1 MKIVAFVGADGTG
14 KSTQAAMLAARL
26 AGEGRRTRCVRPVF
40 LLFDPW
46 KLRGRAPATEALSPR
61 MQRVSESGG
70 AGRPGRGPSRLRA
83 TVGYL
88 YALATYLYMRSAFQ
102 GLDYLVCDRYLYQYL
117 YDLFGDA
124 AVSVSTAFP
133 RPDVVFWLDGG
144 LDLLRRRSAAPM
156 GEEEQRYY
164 GRAIAYYRTLAQ
176 RLPFIHLDAG
186 ADPQRIGDEARRR
199 LPAATGRSDA

>member
-14 KSTQAAMLAARL
+14 KSTQAGMLATRL
-26 AGEGRRTRCVRPVF
+26 AREGRRVRSVRPVF

-46 KLRGRAPATEALSPR
+46 KLRGRAPAAEVLSPR
-61 MQRVSESGG
+61 MQRVAG
-70 AGRPGRGPSRLRA
+70 AGGGGRGDRGGSPLRA
-83 TVGYL
+83 AVGYL
-88 YALATYLYMRSAFQ
+88 YALATYVYMRSAFR
-102 GLDYLVCDRYLYQYL
+102 GLDYLVCDRYLYQYF

-144 LDLLRRRSAAPM
+144 LELLRRRSATPM
-156 GEEEQRYY
+156 AEEEERYY

-176 RLPFIHLDAG
+176 RLPFVHLDAG
-186 ADPQRIGDEARRR
+186 ADPQAIGDEARRR
-199 LPAATGRSDA
+199 LPAAIGRSDA